1 MKITNERHIIV
12 DKTKNVSE
20 QYGHLMHL
28 ASYNF
33 AIKYVK
39 NKNVLDYGCG
49 TGYGTFNLAEQ
60 ATSVIGIDISSEAIN
75 YAKLN
80 YSSNNINF
88 ITNSNFEK
96 KNFKEKFDVVTS
108 FQVIE
113 HVKNEDH
120 YLKSIYNLLKPGGI
134 FLLTTPN
141 KKNRL
146 FPYIQKPWN
155 IYHLKEYNETGLKR
169 ILQKHYQKVEILNIS
184 ANANFVKTEIKRLK
198 KQKIITLPCT
208 LFFYPR
214 FLTILLLKKQA
225 LLFNQLIRF
234 KKYFKNKKPTAKLNS
249 HVNLNYNL
257 DAILIDDSLPN
268 TTDLLGICK
277 KL

>member
-1 MKITNERHIIV
+1 MKITNERHIITN
-12 DKTKNVSE
+12 KAKNEAE
-20 QYGHLMHL
+20 QYGHFMHL

-33 AIKYVK
+33 AVKYVK
-39 NKNVLDYGCG
+39 NKRVLDYGCG
-49 TGYGTFNLAEQ
+49 TGYGTFKLAEQ
-60 ATSVIGIDISSEAIN
+60 AISVIGIDISIEAIN

-80 YSSNNINF
+80 YSSNNLNF
-88 ITNSNFEK
+88 ITSSNFEK
-96 KNFKEKFDVVTS
+96 KNFKEEFDVVTS

-113 HVKNEDH
+113 HVKNEEN
-120 YLKSIYNLLKPGGI
+120 YLKTIYNLLKPGGI

-146 FPYIQKPWN
+146 FPFIQKPWN
-155 IYHLKEYNETGLKR
+155 IYHIKEYNETGLKR

-184 ANANFVKTEIKRLK
+184 AKSNFVKHEIKRLK

-214 FLTILLLKKQA
+214 SLTVFLLKKQA
-225 LLFNQLIRF
+225 LLFNQLIYF
-234 KKYFKNKKPTAKLNS
+234 KKYFKNKNPKTSLNN
-249 HVNLNYNL
+249 HDNLNYNL
-257 DAILIDDSLPN
+257 DAILIDDNLPN

>member
-1 MKITNERHIIV
+1 MKITSERHIIL
-12 DKTKNVSE
+12 DKHKNESE

-33 AIKYVK
+33 AVKYVK
-39 NKNVLDYGCG
+39 NKSVLDYGCG
-49 TGYGTFNLAEQ
+49 TGYGTFKLAEQ
-60 ATSVIGIDISSEAIN
+60 ATYVIGIDISLEAIN

-88 ITNSNFEK
+88 ITNSNFER
-96 KNFKEKFDVVTS
+96 KNFIEKFDVITS

-113 HVKNEDH
+113 HVKNEEN

-146 FPYIQKPWN
+146 FPFIQKPWN
-155 IYHLKEYNETGLKR
+155 IYHLKEYNATDLKS
-169 ILQKHYQKVEILNIS
+169 ILQQHYQSVKILNIS

-214 FLTILLLKKQA
+214 FLTIFLLKKQA
-225 LLFNQLIRF
+225 LLFNQLKHF
-234 KKYFKNKKPTAKLNS
+234 KKYFKNKKATNNLNKD
-249 HVNLNYNL
+249 VNLCYNL
-257 DAILIDDSLPN
+257 DAILIDDNLPN